1 MTPPITIRSNGGRTM
16 HKSMKTAI
24 AGAAL
29 ATLALAGCSSSS
41 GAAAPSAS
49 AAGEDLVVE
58 GQIIASGDVYA
69 AAQEEEPIVF
79 YTGGS
84 EVSEQ
89 QAAEAFTEATGLQ
102 VEIVRLAPNKLN
114 ERILAEQSAGQLA
127 ADVIRISGEDLIAG
141 IAEAGTFQAAEL
153 TDDIAGGL
161 IPEAT
166 YEDGLY
172 FSSFDRV
179 YSFGYNNQ
187 VIDEADAPQDWEDLL
202 DPQWAGQVGIV
213 QVGAGGSTAALTRF
227 QLDRLGEE
235 WLREFAAN
243 DPRIFDSS
251 AALTDALA
259 RGEITVGPMPIA
271 TAYSATL
278 DGAPITIATP
288 EEGAAAYPFYLG
300 QTESAGS
307 PNSASI
313 FVNWL
318 LSTQGQTLA
327 AQLGDYPVLE
337 GAPDPTIGDVQLP
350 PADSDFVFRST
361 LEESLDNLESDAELW
376 TEIFGYT
383 G

>member
-1 MTPPITIRSNGGRTM
+1 
-16 HKSMKTAI
+16 MK
-24 AGAAL
+24 
-29 ATLALAGCSSSS
+29 LALAGTAIAALALTGCSTGGS
-41 GAAAPSAS
+41 APEAP
-49 AAGEDLVVE
+49 AAGEDLVIDGE
-58 GQIIASGDVYA
+58 TIASAETFA
-69 AAQEEEPIVF
+69 AAQEEDPIVF

-89 QAAEAFTEATGLQ
+89 QAAEAFTEATGLE

-114 ERILAEQSAGQLA
+114 ERILAEQPAGQLA

-141 IAEAGTFQAAEL
+141 IADADTFAPAEL
-153 TDDIAGGL
+153 TDDISGGL
-161 IPEAT
+161 MPEAI
-166 YEDGLY
+166 YDDGLY

-187 VIDEADAPQDWEDLL
+187 VVDEADAPQDWADLL
-202 DPQWAGQVGIV
+202 DPRWAGQAGIV

-227 QLDRLGEE
+227 QLDRLGED

-243 DPRIFDSS
+243 EPRIFDSS

-259 RGEITVGPMPIA
+259 RGEIAVGPMPIA

-288 EEGAAAYPFYLG
+288 AEGAAAYPFYLG
-300 QTESAGS
+300 QTASAGS
-307 PNSASI
+307 PASASI

-327 AQLGDYPVLE
+327 AELGDYPVLE
-337 GAPDPTIGDVQLP
+337 GAPDPTIGEIQLP
-350 PADSDFVFRST
+350 PAGGEFAFRST
-361 LEESLDNLESDAELW
+361 LEESLDNLESDAALW
-376 TEIFGYT
+376 AEIFGYT

>member
-1 MTPPITIRSNGGRTM
+1 M
-16 HKSMKTAI
+16 HRSMKGALVGVAI
-24 AGAAL
+24 AAL
-29 ATLALAGCSSSS
+29 ALTGCST
-41 GAAAPSAS
+41 AATPDDSEAPAP
-49 AAGEDLVVE
+49 AAGEDFVVD
-58 GQIIASGDVYA
+58 GQVIASAEVYE
-69 AAQEEEPIVF
+69 AAQEEDAIVF

-89 QAAEAFTEATGLQ
+89 QAADAFTEVTGID

-114 ERILAEQSAGQLA
+114 ERILAEQAAGQLA

-141 IAEAGTFQAAEL
+141 IAEAGTFAPVEL
-153 TDDIAGGL
+153 SDDVSGAL

-166 YEDGLY
+166 YDDGLY
-172 FSSFDRV
+172 YSSFDRV

-187 VIDEADAPQDWEDLL
+187 VVDEADAPQDWADLL
-202 DPQWAGQVGIV
+202 DPQWSGQVGIV

-227 QLDRLGEE
+227 QFDRLGED
-235 WLREFAAN
+235 WLRDFAAN
-243 DPRIFDSS
+243 SPRIFDSS

-259 RGEITVGPMPIA
+259 RGEIAVGPMPIA

-288 EEGAAAYPFYLG
+288 SEGAAAYPFYLG
-300 QTESAGS
+300 ATESAGS
-307 PNSASI
+307 PNAAAV

-327 AQLGDYPVLE
+327 AELGDYPVMQD
-337 GAPDPTIGDVQLP
+337 APNPTIGDIELP
-350 PADSDFVFRST
+350 EAGSDFVFRST
-361 LEESLDNLESDAELW
+361 LEESLDNLQSDAELW
-376 TEIFGYT
+376 SEIFGYT

>member
-1 MTPPITIRSNGGRTM
+1 M
-16 HKSMKTAI
+16 HKSMKGALVGATIVAFALTGCA
-24 AGAAL
+24 AGG
-29 ATLALAGCSSSS
+29 TPSE
-41 GAAAPSAS
+41 AP
-49 AAGEDLVVE
+49 AAGEDLVVDD
-58 GQIIASGDVYA
+58 QLLASAEVLA

-89 QAAEAFTEATGLQ
+89 QAADAFTEATGLQ

-114 ERILAEQSAGQLA
+114 ERILAEQAAGQLA

-141 IAEAGTFQAAEL
+141 IADAGTFTPVEL

-166 YEDGLY
+166 YDDGLY
-172 FSSFDRV
+172 YSSFDRV

-187 VIDEADAPQDWEDLL
+187 IVEEADAPQDWADLL
-202 DPQWAGQVGIV
+202 DPRWAGQVGIV

-227 QLDRLGEE
+227 QFDRLGEDY
-235 WLREFAAN
+235 LREFAAN
-243 DPRIFDSS
+243 SPRIFDSS

-300 QTESAGS
+300 ATESAGS

-327 AQLGDYPVLE
+327 AELGDYPVIE
-337 GAPDPTIGDVQLP
+337 QAPNPTIGEIELP
-350 PADSDFVFRST
+350 AADSDFVFRST
-361 LEESLDNLESDAELW
+361 LEESLDNLQADSELW
-376 TEIFGYT
+376 SEIFGYT

>member
-1 MTPPITIRSNGGRTM
+1 M
-16 HKSMKTAI
+16 HKSIKVAL
-24 AGAAL
+24 AGAAIT
-29 ATLALAGCSSSS
+29 TLALTGCSSGGS
-41 GAAAPSAS
+41 PSAS
-49 AAGEDLVVE
+49 AAAGGEELVIDGEV
-58 GQIIASGDVYA
+58 IASAEVYA
-69 AAQEEEPIVF
+69 AAQEEDAIVF

-89 QAAEAFTEATGLQ
+89 QAADAFTEATGLE
-102 VEIVRLAPNKLN
+102 VEIVRLAPNGLN
-114 ERILAEQSAGQLA
+114 SRILAEQSAGQLA

-141 IAEAGTFQAAEL
+141 IAESGAFAPVEL
-153 TDDIAGGL
+153 TEDIAGGL

-187 VIDEADAPQDWEDLL
+187 VVDEANAPQDWADLL
-202 DPQWAGQVGIV
+202 DPQWAGGQAGIV

-227 QLDRLGEE
+227 QLDVLGEQ
-235 WLREFAAN
+235 WMRDFAAN
-243 DPRIFDSS
+243 DPRIFESS
-251 AALTDALA
+251 AALTDAVA
-259 RGEITVGPMPIA
+259 RGEIAVGPMPIA
-271 TAYSATL
+271 TAYSASL

-288 EEGAAAYPFYLG
+288 AEGAAAYPFYLG
-300 QTESAGS
+300 ATAGAGS
-307 PNSASI
+307 PNAAAV

-327 AQLGDYPVLE
+327 AQLGDYPVRE
-337 GAPDPTIGDVQLP
+337 GAPNPTIGDIELP
-350 PADSDFVFRST
+350 EAGSEFVFRST
-361 LEESLDNLESDAELW
+361 LEESLDNLEADAALW

>member
-1 MTPPITIRSNGGRTM
+1 M
-16 HKSMKTAI
+16 HKSMKATF
-24 AGAAL
+24 AL
-29 ATLALAGCSSSS
+29 ATIATLALAGCSGGTG
-41 GAAAPSAS
+41 GAGSETEAPAS
-49 AAGEDLVVE
+49 GEDLVVE
-58 GQIIASGDVYA
+58 GQTIASAEVYA
-69 AAQEEEPIVF
+69 AAQEEDPITF

-89 QAAEAFTEATGLQ
+89 QAAEAFTEATGLE

-114 ERILAEQSAGQLA
+114 ERILAEQASGQLA

-141 IAEAGTFQAAEL
+141 IAEAGTFEPVEL
-153 TDDIAGGL
+153 SDDIASAL

-166 YEDGLY
+166 YDDGLY

-187 VIDEADAPQDWEDLL
+187 VVDEADAPHDWADLL
-202 DPQWAGQVGIV
+202 DPKWAGQVGIV

-227 QLDRLGEE
+227 QFDRLGEQ
-235 WLREFAAN
+235 WLRDFAAN

-288 EEGAAAYPFYLG
+288 SEGAAAYPFYLG
-300 QTESAGS
+300 ATASAGS
-307 PNSASI
+307 PNSAAV

-327 AQLGDYPVLE
+327 AELGDYPVLE
-337 GAPDPTIGDVQLP
+337 GAPNPTIGDIELP
-350 PADSDFVFRST
+350 AADSDFVFRST
-361 LEESLDNLESDAELW
+361 LEESLDNLESDASLW
-376 TEIFGYT
+376 AEIFGYT